1 MYIYKL
7 TKSHHHYANAKF
19 YRFLPNALMT
29 YHIIFVKRVN
39 SSYFEHILVRITRK
53 NCIIIYRRIIRDH
66 HYYYQNH
73 KNNVFYHYRIQMHQH
88 NLRLFSQS
96 VSHQSGVQSLAAPNH
111 TSDNIILLI
120 HTASYIANTHK
131 QTINHINDKS
141 T

>member
-39 SSYFEHILVRITRK
+39 SSYFEHILVHITRK
-53 NCIIIYRRIIRDH
+53 DCIIIYRRIIRDH

-96 VSHQSGVQSLAAPNH
+96 VSVGSTEFSGTQPH
-111 TSDNIILLI
+111 IWQHNII
-120 HTASYIANTHK
+120 NTHSIIYK